1 MSDLS
6 LPGCLCIPF
15 VYRSATKHRLTP
27 PTVQSRLQA
36 RSAAYAIAPAEGRG
50 ASPVGKAFGPR
61 RRMKR
66 LEDQGAVER
75 VVVPDTDDA
84 MPTKPCRKHS
94 SWSLPPWECQA
105 STCCHSVGAHLH
117 ETTATNRRRDAGP
130 STCQLRG

>member
-94 SWSLPPWECQA
+94 SWSLPPGNVRHRLAATRLVLTYTKPPPPTVAGTQDLLPA
-105 STCCHSVGAHLH
+105 S
-117 ETTATNRRRDAGP
+117 
-130 STCQLRG
+130 